1 MVKNEIA
8 HLNEKCIAP
17 IFLLPYTGSYF
28 IKLMS
33 KLTQNEDKWMFT
45 HETEHIKLQT
55 CKTKPRKEKDKL

>member
-33 KLTQNEDKWMFT
+33 KLTQNEDK
-45 HETEHIKLQT
+45 
-55 CKTKPRKEKDKL
+55 